1 MATKN
6 LLYEYYVLGIGVLAI
21 IYLAVRG
28 VLGNQIYGFIP
39 DAIFTIAFLV
49 MLFFTRKIWNLTP
62 ASYSLIA
69 FGFVLHNLGFLG
81 FYGKSLPLDWDH
93 ITHFFGAMSF
103 AVLFY
108 KFFEPKLEKKVA
120 TIKNTITYFVA
131 GLSAFGVGAIIELL
145 EFIAYIRLNRGDGIL
160 FTGPGDGLTGLAATD
175 LIEATGSTYTNVGYD
190 LVYNMAGILIAMSI
204 LILWRIARSKFK

>member
-1 MATKN
+1 MVTKS
-6 LLYEYYVLGIGVLAI
+6 LLYEYYVLGIGALAI
-21 IYLAVRG
+21 TYLAIRG
-28 VLGNQIYGFIP
+28 TIGSQIYGFIP
-39 DAIFTIAFLV
+39 DAVFTIAFLV

-69 FGFVLHNLGFLG
+69 FGFVLHNMGFLG
-81 FYGKSLPLDWDH
+81 FYGKSLLLDWDH
-93 ITHFFGAMSF
+93 ITHLFGAMSF

-108 KFFEPKLEKKVA
+108 KFFEPKLEKKIA
-120 TIKNTITYFVA
+120 TIKNTIMYFVA
-131 GLSAFGVGAIIELL
+131 GLAAFGAGAIIELL

-190 LVYNMAGILIAMSI
+190 LVYNMAGILIAI
-204 LILWRIARSKFK
+204 TLLILWRAVRSKFK

>member
-1 MATKN
+1 MATKS
-6 LLYEYYVLGIGVLAI
+6 LLYDYYILGIGALAI
-21 IYLAVRG
+21 AYLAIRG
-28 VLGNQIYGFIP
+28 TIESQIYGFIP

-49 MLFFTRKIWNLTP
+49 VLFFTRKIWNLTP
-62 ASYSLIA
+62 FSYSLIA

-81 FYGKSLPLDWDH
+81 FYGKPLPVDWDH
-93 ITHFFGAMSF
+93 ITHFVGAMSF
-103 AVLFY
+103 TVLFY
-108 KFFEPKLEKKVA
+108 KFFEPKLEKKIA

-131 GLSAFGVGAIIELL
+131 GLAAFGVGAVIELL

-190 LVYNMAGILIAMSI
+190 LMFNMAGILVAISL
-204 LILWRIARSKFK
+204 LILWRYRRKSKT